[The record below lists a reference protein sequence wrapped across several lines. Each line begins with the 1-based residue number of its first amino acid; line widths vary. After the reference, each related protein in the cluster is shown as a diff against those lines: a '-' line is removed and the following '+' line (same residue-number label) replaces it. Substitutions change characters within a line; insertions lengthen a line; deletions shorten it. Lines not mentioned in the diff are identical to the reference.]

1 MTPDTHLSAA
11 HPMKIAF
18 LEDDASFAANII
30 DWLEQVGHT
39 VSWFRTGRECIRALS
54 EARYDLCL
62 FDWMLPDMT
71 GPDVMASLKLK
82 GALPPVLFLTG
93 RDAEEDV
100 VQVIQAGAD
109 DYMVK
114 PPSRSVLI
122 ARIHAVARR
131 CGAQLRPEP
140 VQDFGTLRV
149 DFGNRRF
156 EFDGQ
161 SVRLTEKETE
171 LALYFFGRVGM
182 LLPRGH
188 LIQVVWG
195 SSPDIDTRTVDVHVS
210 HLRNKLKLVP
220 EHGWRLISVYRQGY
234 RLEQVE

>member
-1 MTPDTHLSAA
+1 MQTETLP
-11 HPMKIAF
+11 PMKIAF
-18 LEDDASFAANII
+18 LEDDAAFAGNIV
-30 DWLEQVGHT
+30 DWLEQAGHS
-39 VSWFRTGRECIRALS
+39 VKWYRSGRECVRALTD
-54 EARYDLCL
+54 ERFDLCL
-62 FDWMLPDMT
+62 FDWMLPDMS

-82 GALPPVLFLTG
+82 GTLPPVIFLTG

-109 DYMVK
+109 DYIVK

-131 CGAQLRPEP
+131 CSAQLRPEP
-140 VQDFGTLRV
+140 VQDFGNLLV
-149 DFGNRRF
+149 DFGSRRF
-156 EFDGQ
+156 EIAGEP
-161 SVRLTEKETE
+161 VKLTEKETE

-210 HLRNKLKLVP
+210 HLRGKLKLVP

-234 RLEQVE
+234 RLERVE

>member
-1 MTPDTHLSAA
+1 
-11 HPMKIAF
+11 MKIAF
-18 LEDDASFAANII
+18 LEDDATFAANII
-30 DWLEQVGHT
+30 EWLEQAGHAVT
-39 VSWFRTGRECIRALS
+39 WFRAGRECIRALS
-54 EARYDLCL
+54 DERFDLCL

-82 GALPPVLFLTG
+82 GTLPPVIFLTG

-100 VQVIQAGAD
+100 VRVIQAGAD

-131 CGAQLRPEP
+131 CSAQLRPDP
-140 VQDFGTLRV
+140 VQDFGSLKV
-149 DFGNRRF
+149 DFSNRKF
-156 EFDGQ
+156 EVGGEA
-161 SVRLTEKETE
+161 VKLTEKETE

-210 HLRNKLKLVP
+210 HLRGKLKLVP
-220 EHGWRLISVYRQGY
+220 ENGWRLTSVYRQGY
-234 RLEQVE
+234 RLERVE

>member
-1 MTPDTHLSAA
+1 
-11 HPMKIAF
+11 MKIAF
-18 LEDDASFAANII
+18 LEDDEMFAANITL
-30 DWLEQVGHT
+30 WLEQVGHSVT
-39 VSWFRTGRECIRALS
+39 WFRTGRDCIRALS
-54 EARYDLCL
+54 EDRFDLCL
-62 FDWMLPDMT
+62 FDWMLPDMS
-71 GPDVMASLKLK
+71 GPDVMANLKLK
-82 GALPPVLFLTG
+82 GALPPVIFLTG

-131 CGAQLRPEP
+131 CSAQLRPDP
-140 VQDFGTLRV
+140 VQDFGSLQV
-149 DFGNRRF
+149 DFGNRKF
-156 EFDGQ
+156 ELDGETIK
-161 SVRLTEKETE
+161 LTEKETE
-171 LALYFFGRVGM
+171 LALYFFGSVGM

-195 SSPDIDTRTVDVHVS
+195 TSPDIDTRTVDVHVS
-210 HLRNKLKLVP
+210 HLRSKLKLIP
-220 EHGWRLISVYRQGY
+220 ESGWRLTSVYRQGY